1 MAGSHRRWRLL
12 DLCLALACLNEAV
25 MAQGSGA
32 DDLNV
37 DITDGALLQGP
48 PDPFDGGSTN
58 EDIDGASAVAA
69 PSKKSNP
76 LSSYGLTPVDKLSAD
91 VDAISD
97 NRQDKAMQND
107 VTVSVEDLEMEG
119 RRAATAATSEPSPAA
134 QERRARIEQHEINS
148 RHTFVADAG
157 AFNVAKD
164 EISRAKAEN
173 AAALVERAVASKR
186 KAEKQA
192 AYLLAVAEGY
202 RKQEAQAMKNVE
214 VVATEAARRAAAQ
227 FRTDHMRNAKLLEAK
242 SWKASQLAS
251 QTRAA
256 ADADVQK
263 AFAGLGKVQ
272 AF

>member
-1 MAGSHRRWRLL
+1 
-12 DLCLALACLNEAV
+12 
-25 MAQGSGA
+25 MAQGSAA

-48 PDPFDGGSTN
+48 PDPFDGGSTT
-58 EDIDGASAVAA
+58 EDIDGTSAVAAPSKKISSAVAA

-227 FRTDHMRNAKLLEAK
+227 FRTEHMRNAKLLEAK